1 MVFVIVF
8 PKAPN
13 LIMGTA
19 RSKINLCNNNKAN
32 VFMKIFKPEIFE
44 TKNAPN
50 APYRDVLILTI
61 TIMKK
66 RRYLII
72 FYLYLPMN

>member
-1 MVFVIVF
+1 
-8 PKAPN
+8 
-13 LIMGTA
+13 
-19 RSKINLCNNNKAN
+19 
-32 VFMKIFKPEIFE
+32 MKIFKPEIFE

-66 RRYLII
+66 TI
-72 FYLYLPMN
+72 FKNLLFVLANELVF